1 LRERRQKGRQK
12 DPVGGDMAENGSSAD
27 HIQKHMLVW
36 VLSVLVVGA
45 AAVFVWWFAS
55 DVVVAI
61 INAFEIILWLL
72 GLMLWPFRL

>member
-1 LRERRQKGRQK
+1 
-12 DPVGGDMAENGSSAD
+12 MAEDGSSVD
-27 HIQKHMLVW
+27 RIQKHMLAWIV
-36 VLSVLVVGA
+36 SVLLVGA
-45 AAVFVWWFAS
+45 AAVFVWWYAS

>member
-1 LRERRQKGRQK
+1 MRRKLRERGWVMLMK
-12 DPVGGDMAENGSSAD
+12 PASSAD

-36 VLSVLVVGA
+36 ILSVLVVGA

-55 DVVVAI
+55 DVVVAFI
-61 INAFEIILWLL
+61 TAFEIILWLL

>member
-1 LRERRQKGRQK
+1 
-12 DPVGGDMAENGSSAD
+12 
-27 HIQKHMLVW
+27 MLVW
-36 VLSVLVVGA
+36 ILSVLVVGA

-61 INAFEIILWLL
+61 ITAFEIILWLL